1 MPNKNLEDLID
12 NIDNKETFTARELRI
27 ILEISKVSSAL
38 IDQSKSFD
46 KINQSIYDLKTDLLR
61 EVNNLEKKHS
71 EEIKIMKKKIE
82 EHEKFIYK
90 MSGALIVLSLIWAY
104 VLKNFL

>member
-1 MPNKNLEDLID
+1 
-12 NIDNKETFTARELRI
+12 
-27 ILEISKVSSAL
+27 
-38 IDQSKSFD
+38 
-46 KINQSIYDLKTDLLR
+46 
-61 EVNNLEKKHS
+61 
-71 EEIKIMKKKIE
+71 MKKKIE